1 VSVPAVS
8 LKLTTRPPTAD
19 FSGTVR
25 GRVVE
30 SDGSPVPDAIINPV
44 GLVIGE
50 GSTYGTVPG
59 LQPISVTNKR
69 GEFEVAYSKP
79 TPKMLLEVEA
89 RGLAPKFA
97 VMETGPN
104 RRSVTLTDG
113 ATIVGRLVQNG
124 KPVPNAQIGLIPKER
139 GGFGDNFNLIGNPY
153 EVVRIGT
160 DANGRFTIP
169 NVPAAVDWYLY
180 ATMDSISALGAT
192 SPIEVHVGKDGQYLQ
207 VPDLV
212 IKPGLHVRGTV
223 LASDNK
229 PIANGMRVTLSSE
242 TVWDFQTV
250 PLAAG
255 HFEFTSLPFGKYT
268 ISASVKGYHEKTPQY
283 GPPLSQSI
291 TTSTTS
297 PSRST
302 QTFLRWTAHTC
313 LQSSIRRKVNKKHF
327 PLG

>member
-1 VSVPAVS
+1 VKVPAVS
-8 LKLTTRPPTAD
+8 LKLAARPSTAD

-30 SDGSPVPDAIINPV
+30 EDGSPVPDAIINPT
-44 GLVIGE
+44 GLIIGE

-59 LQPISVTNKR
+59 LQPISVTNKQ

-97 VMETGPN
+97 VMETGPD

-124 KPVPNAQIGLIPKER
+124 RPVPNAQIGLIAKER
-139 GGFGDNFNLIGNPY
+139 GGFGDNLNLIGNPY

-180 ATMDSISALGAT
+180 ATMDSISALGAA
-192 SPIEVHVGKDGQYLQ
+192 SPIEVHVGKDEQYLQ

-212 IKPGLHVRGTV
+212 IKPGLHVHGTV

-229 PIANGMRVTLSSE
+229 PIADGMRVTLSSE
-242 TVWDFQTV
+242 RVWDFQTL

-255 HFEFTSLPFGKYT
+255 HSSSLIFHLVNTP
-268 ISASVKGYHEKTPQY
+268 SARPSRATTRKPRSTA
-283 GPPLSQSI
+283 PLSRSI

-297 PSRST
+297 LSRST

-313 LQSSIRRKVNKKHF
+313 LQSSVSGQVRN
-327 PLG
+327 